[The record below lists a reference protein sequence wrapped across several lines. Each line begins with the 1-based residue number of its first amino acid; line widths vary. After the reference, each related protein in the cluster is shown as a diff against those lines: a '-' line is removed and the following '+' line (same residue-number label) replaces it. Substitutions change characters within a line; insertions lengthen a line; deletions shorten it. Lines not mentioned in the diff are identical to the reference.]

1 MVSAGGPKEYG
12 RTTIKKRT
20 VSLILAAF
28 LAVPCFAVE
37 DSTPKQVLGP
47 FGTLNNADDPL
58 VLGDNEAQDL
68 LNVEITDQGKA
79 VLKRKGLGL
88 AFTLPISTSA
98 VHGVYSFYDSAGND
112 VSLFFNDAYLSGSVN
127 GAVITTIFSTG
138 TVAATWD
145 CTDSLGYA
153 YCSSTARD
161 PIIKTN
167 GVTYT
172 QLLPMTSIGT
182 MVTATGERLVTAGFS
197 GAPSQINFSG
207 ANDFTNWTLGGE
219 ASSPYNETINAPG
232 SRITHIVAACNG
244 LMWFKET
251 SFGIILNPDDLQAA
265 QNVILAPEIG
275 TLDNTSVIYPG
286 GLQFRAQDGH
296 IYNYDCAGIEKLTR
310 DITPTINTSGSRTSN
325 SWTQTTKTDWDA
337 GTGLLSG
344 SFSTSLVSGDVVLSS
359 FTATDTVAADF
370 AQGTLTNTTTYAGVS
385 VKISTNSTNLS
396 NNSFEDTTGTI
407 TIWDGTENSP
417 SIWSAVP
424 SDTSGACAG
433 SISGKVGTNFAMA
446 NPAQILS
453 SAKLLVQI
461 LNSSDNSEITSST
474 VTMTSQSCTLSTS
487 TISAPLASIGK
498 RVQLKFTA
506 TDSSGGTTNAVL
518 KTTNSFILGGDIS
531 FKTAVSVNSG
541 VNAFPIIDWVT
552 GGNDSIASGQFTSRT
567 FDTNVS
573 QAVVYTSATWTV
585 ATSTPYLEIQD
596 STDGSSF
603 QKVTSSTGT
612 NVTTNRYIRYLS
624 SFTVGS
630 SENALSTLDDVSFVA
645 KSTGGV
651 FLSAVH
657 PTSAMSSWDTLDV
670 TKNTDGGTQTFY
682 VRASTTLFTVQQAT
696 PTWTSVSA
704 GGIISGSTGTYMQ
717 FRDDFVTSYPTSTI
731 SLSEIT
737 MNWFQGSAS
746 DKAYG
751 IYFGKD
757 NALWWSVPVG
767 AGQSTNNRILRYD
780 LINRGWVLYDIP
792 SNGFLI
798 RNQNLYVGSANAG
811 KIWKFG
817 DTDSDEGAAIDSYW
831 KSKDFSFDPTVEK
844 EFTTLSVFVKS
855 VSASSMT
862 VTYTIDGSSS
872 TSYTVPLYNANS
884 TVMRNNRYLPAGRAG
899 NTFNVE
905 FGNNAADQYWELFG
919 SVFGYKKRPWIT
931 EN

>member
-1 MVSAGGPKEYG
+1 M
-12 RTTIKKRT
+12 
-20 VSLILAAF
+20 
-28 LAVPCFAVE
+28 E
-37 DSTPKQVLGP
+37 DSTPKQVIGP

-88 AFTLPISTSA
+88 SFTLPRSTSV
-98 VHGVYSFYDSAGND
+98 VHGIYSFYDSAGND

-127 GAVITTIFSTG
+127 GAAITTIFSTG

-153 YCSSTARD
+153 YCSSTARE
-161 PIIKTN
+161 PIIKTD

-197 GAPSQINFSG
+197 NAPSQINFSG

-275 TLDNTSVIYPG
+275 TLDNTSIIYPG

-325 SWTQTTKTDWDA
+325 SWTQTTKTDWDT

-359 FTATDTVAADF
+359 FTATDTVTADF
-370 AQGTLTNTTTYAGVS
+370 SQGTLTNTTTYAGVS
-385 VKISTNSTNLS
+385 VKISTNNAGDILNNGYETCTSNAPLNWDGPTGNASADFACFGSAGGHNWGCGFSTFS
-396 NNSFEDTTGTI
+396 PRTGTKLLFHSGSTTWTAEIIDLLGNVLNSTAIDISSAHCSWTQKTI
-407 TIWDGTENSP
+407 TASP
-417 SIWSAVP
+417 TNIGKRFKFRLNGGGAVVAT
-424 SDTSGACAG
+424 SSQSYVLGGDVTFYYQNETTASGDIVFDDITSG
-433 SISGKVGTNFAMA
+433 S
-446 NPAQILS
+446 
-453 SAKLLVQI
+453 
-461 LNSSDNSEITSST
+461 
-474 VTMTSQSCTLSTS
+474 S
-487 TISAPLASIGK
+487 TIS
-498 RVQLKFTA
+498 
-506 TDSSGGTTNAVL
+506 
-518 KTTNSFILGGDIS
+518 
-531 FKTAVSVNSG
+531 
-541 VNAFPIIDWVT
+541 
-552 GGNDSIASGQFTSRT
+552 SGQFTSRT

-573 QAVVYTSATWTV
+573 KAVVYTSATWTV

-596 STDGSSF
+596 STNGTDF

-624 SFTVGS
+624 SFTIGS
-630 SENALSTLDDVSFVA
+630 GDNALSTLDDVSFVA

-670 TKNTDGGTQTFY
+670 TKNTDAGTQTYY
-682 VRASTTLFTVQQAT
+682 VRAGTNPFSVQSTT
-696 PTWTSVSA
+696 PTWTAVSA
-704 GGIISGSTGTYMQ
+704 GGIISASTGTYMQ

-792 SNGFLI
+792 ANGFLI

-844 EFTTLSVFVKS
+844 EFTTLSVFGKS
-855 VSASSMT
+855 VASSSMT

-919 SVFGYKKRPWIT
+919 GVFGYKKRPWIT
-931 EN
+931 GN

>member
-1 MVSAGGPKEYG
+1 MVSAGRPKEYG

-37 DSTPKQVLGP
+37 DSTPKQVIGP

-88 AFTLPISTSA
+88 AFTLPISTSPT
-98 VHGVYSFYDSAGND
+98 HGIYSFYDSAGND

-127 GAVITTIFSTG
+127 GAAITTIFSTG

-182 MVTATGERLVTAGFS
+182 MVTATAERLVTAGFS
-197 GAPSQINFSG
+197 AAPSQINFSG

-325 SWTQTTKTDWDA
+325 SWTQTTKNDWDT

-359 FTATDTVAADF
+359 FTATDTVTADF
-370 AQGTLTNTTTYAGVS
+370 SQGTLTNTTTYAGVS
-385 VKISTNSTNLS
+385 VKISTN
-396 NNSFEDTTGTI
+396 NSGTI
-407 TIWDGTENSP
+407 RESGFENTAAIDGQSMAISSSWTIVSSWNYETAQNFICNLTPQAGSYYAGTAYAAGSAALTVEILNVSDGTILASKSYSP
-417 SIWSAVP
+417 TTHDSCVWG
-424 SDTSGACAG
+424 SDTLTSQSSAGKRVKLRLHSYDSSVGDRTATTSDSFIFSG
-433 SISGKVGTNFAMA
+433 SISYYKSVQSNGA
-446 NPAQILS
+446 NGFFNIDSVSNGS
-453 SAKLLVQI
+453 ST
-461 LNSSDNSEITSST
+461 ITS
-474 VTMTSQSCTLSTS
+474 
-487 TISAPLASIGK
+487 
-498 RVQLKFTA
+498 
-506 TDSSGGTTNAVL
+506 
-518 KTTNSFILGGDIS
+518 
-531 FKTAVSVNSG
+531 
-541 VNAFPIIDWVT
+541 
-552 GGNDSIASGQFTSRT
+552 GQYTSRT

-573 QAVVYTSATWTV
+573 KAVVYTSATWTV

-596 STDGSSF
+596 STNGTDF

-630 SENALSTLDDVSFVA
+630 GDNALSTLDDVSFVA

-657 PTSAMSSWDTLDV
+657 PTSAMSSWDTLEV
-670 TKNTDGGTQTFY
+670 TKNTDAGTQTFY
-682 VRASTTLFTVQQAT
+682 VRAGTNPFSVQSTT
-696 PTWTSVSA
+696 PTWTAVSA
-704 GGIISGSTGTYMQ
+704 GGIISASTGTYMQ

-844 EFTTLSVFVKS
+844 EFTTLSVFGKS

-931 EN
+931 GN